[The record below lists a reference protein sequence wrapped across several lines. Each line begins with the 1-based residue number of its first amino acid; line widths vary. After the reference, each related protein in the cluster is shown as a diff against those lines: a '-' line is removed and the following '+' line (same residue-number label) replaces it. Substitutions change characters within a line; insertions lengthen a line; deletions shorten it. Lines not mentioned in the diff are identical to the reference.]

1 VSIDTLFMSI
11 DTSFGPEK
19 SKTLSSLQ
27 KRKFAPEDFPICIIS
42 PWTFYRVLYTLFRP
56 KFLLSSSLQ
65 NPILRDI
72 SYSSSALQRFIQFLI
87 Q

>member
-1 VSIDTLFMSI
+1 MDMSI
-11 DTSFGPEK
+11 DTSFGPAK

-27 KRKFAPEDFPICIIS
+27 KRKFAQEDFSICIIS
-42 PWTFYRVLYTLFRP
+42 QWTFYRVFYTLFRP
-56 KFLLSSSLQ
+56 KFSFIKFFA

-72 SYSSSALQRFIQFLI
+72 SYSSIVLERFIQFLI